1 MPLIMERV
9 EQARNGTN
17 DKVLCRMPSGWA
29 VMGDVQ
35 FLPGYCL
42 LLPDPV
48 VASLNDLDA
57 DARAIYLLDMAR
69 IGDAVLQ
76 ASGASR
82 INYEILGNSEP
93 ELHCHIFPRYASEP
107 DDKRKMPVWFMT
119 GKMRCRTQKTCMG
132 SCVRLSRNYWQADAF
147 TLRCRSVL
155 PARRPSG
162 PVRLRRGFLAN
173 ERPMRSPES
182 AGYSL
187 SDAATTPEPVALA

>member
-1 MPLIMERV
+1 MIMERV

-17 DKVLCRMPSGWA
+17 DKVICRMPSGWA

-57 DARAIYLLDMAR
+57 DARATYLLDMAR

-76 ASGASR
+76 ASRALR

-107 DDKRKMPVWFMT
+107 DDKRKMPVWFYDWKNALPYAEDVH
-119 GKMRCRTQKTCMG
+119 GE
-132 SCVRLSRNYWQADAF
+132 
-147 TLRCRSVL
+147 LRKAIAQL
-155 PARRPSG
+155 
-162 PVRLRRGFLAN
+162 LA
-173 ERPMRSPES
+173 
-182 AGYSL
+182 G
-187 SDAATTPEPVALA
+187 

>member
-9 EQARNGTN
+9 EQARNGIN
-17 DKVLCRMPSGWA
+17 DKVICRMPSGWA

-35 FLPGYCL
+35 FLPGYYL

-76 ASGASR
+76 ASGALR
-82 INYEILGNSEP
+82 MNYEILGNSEP

-107 DDKRKMPVWFMT
+107 DDKRKMPVWFYDWKNALPYAEDVH
-119 GKMRCRTQKTCMG
+119 GE
-132 SCVRLSRNYWQADAF
+132 
-147 TLRCRSVL
+147 LRKAIAQL
-155 PARRPSG
+155 
-162 PVRLRRGFLAN
+162 LA
-173 ERPMRSPES
+173 
-182 AGYSL
+182 G
-187 SDAATTPEPVALA
+187 

>member
-17 DKVLCRMPSGWA
+17 DKVICRMPSGWA

-57 DARAIYLLDMAR
+57 DARATYLLDMAR

-107 DDKRKMPVWFMT
+107 DDKRKMPVWFYDWKNALPYAEDVH
-119 GKMRCRTQKTCMG
+119 G
-132 SCVRLSRNYWQADAF
+132 D
-147 TLRCRSVL
+147 LRKAIAQL
-155 PARRPSG
+155 
-162 PVRLRRGFLAN
+162 LA
-173 ERPMRSPES
+173 
-182 AGYSL
+182 G
-187 SDAATTPEPVALA
+187 

>member
-17 DKVLCRMPSGWA
+17 DKVICRMPSGWA

-57 DARAIYLLDMAR
+57 DARATYLLDMAR

-76 ASGASR
+76 ASGALR

-107 DDKRKMPVWFMT
+107 DDKRKMPVWFYDWKNALPYAEDVH
-119 GKMRCRTQKTCMG
+119 GE
-132 SCVRLSRNYWQADAF
+132 
-147 TLRCRSVL
+147 LRKAIAQL
-155 PARRPSG
+155 
-162 PVRLRRGFLAN
+162 LA
-173 ERPMRSPES
+173 
-182 AGYSL
+182 G
-187 SDAATTPEPVALA
+187 